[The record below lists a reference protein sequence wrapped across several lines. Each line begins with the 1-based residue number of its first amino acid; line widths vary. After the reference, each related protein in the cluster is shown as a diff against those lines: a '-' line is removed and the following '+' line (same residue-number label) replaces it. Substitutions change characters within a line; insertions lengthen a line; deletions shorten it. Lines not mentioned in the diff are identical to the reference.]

1 MAKLSDL
8 GFSKDS
14 IVEIVVS
21 TYDSEGKANAAPMG
35 AIMQTEQEIVINFY
49 NSSNTLGNIQS
60 SKCAVINVTFDINH
74 FYRTAFKE
82 ANPDGIVPQDW
93 FTKAE
98 TIKAPML
105 KDASAFVEV
114 KLKGSVAIDPE
125 RTKTFLSVVFITV
138 KEMYPKAHSRAFAAT
153 IESIVHATRIQ
164 VFLSNG
170 EKRREAQNLIEKFGI
185 CRETVNRTA
194 PKSTYSEIMET
205 LTKKIDTWRK
215 KRDENPS

>member
-14 IVEIVVS
+14 IVEIIVS
-21 TYDSEGKANAAPMG
+21 TYDSEGRANAAPMG
-35 AIMQTEQEIVINFY
+35 AIMHSEQDLAINFY
-49 NSSNTLGNIQS
+49 NSSNTLRNIQS

-82 ANPDGIVPQDW
+82 DNPDGIVPQDW

-98 TIKAPML
+98 TINAPQL
-105 KDASAFVEV
+105 KDASAFVEA
-114 KLKGSVAIDPE
+114 KLKGSVELDPE

-138 KEMYPKAHSRAFAAT
+138 QEMYPKAHSRAFAAT
-153 IESIVHATRIQ
+153 VESIIHATRIQ
-164 VFLSNG
+164 VFLSDG
-170 EKRREAQNLIEKFGI
+170 EKRREVQNLIEKFEI

-194 PKSTYSEIMET
+194 PESTYSEIMEI
-205 LTKKIDTWRK
+205 LSKKIDTWRK